1 MDEKSAQKDLL
12 GKQVGNYIIES
23 IITDGGHYNIFMGKN
38 CSVKTLAD
46 DVRTAVK
53 IENDKTSSTTLSRE
67 AIILE
72 AVKKYRYLITDL
84 LGPNLRDL
92 ALRHNPSIFTLHTLL
107 KFAYQ
112 AIEALQD
119 IHQAGFIHCDV
130 EAKNF
135 FIGNSQQ
142 SAGIIYLIG
151 FSKNESGRTCALGLR
166 KDNTDRIL
174 RIK

>member
-72 AVKKYRYLITDL
+72 AVKSLLLYIYIIILIIIIDFNCAQTQIQSTL
-84 LGPNLRDL
+84 QKLSKL
-92 ALRHNPSIFTLHTLL
+92 ANIQNIGTL
-107 KFAYQ
+107 
-112 AIEALQD
+112 
-119 IHQAGFIHCDV
+119 
-130 EAKNF
+130 
-135 FIGNSQQ
+135 
-142 SAGIIYLIG
+142 
-151 FSKNESGRTCALGLR
+151 
-166 KDNTDRIL
+166 
-174 RIK
+174 